1 MKANL
6 TFSDK
11 YFLTR
16 VKLKGYKQSVR
27 CFVQGILRAV
37 VASCLLSLL
46 LNPLSSYRVYSVLRS
61 GSGIMTVMM
70 NEAQSAPI
78 EGKTYLHRIPMWR
91 GLRGYSHAH
100 ANCYCLLQKTVG
112 YISSIDHMGIIT
124 LIFLDFLV
132 AFCAFWFQLRWS
144 SLIGNAHRPCILAI
158 EVVFLY
164 PLLMQPC

>member
-1 MKANL
+1 MKSNL
-6 TFSDK
+6 TLSDK
-11 YFLTR
+11 YFLSR

-27 CFVQGILRAV
+27 FFVQGILRP
-37 VASCLLSLL
+37 VAIWMLSLL
-46 LNPLSSYRVYSVLRS
+46 RNLLSSYRVDSVLGS
-61 GSGIMTVMM
+61 GSGIMNVML
-70 NEAQSAPI
+70 NKAQSAPI
-78 EGKTYLHRIPMWR
+78 EGKTYFHRIPMWR
-91 GLRGYSHAH
+91 GLWGYSHAH

-112 YISSIDHMGIIT
+112 YTSSIDHMGIIT

-132 AFCAFWFQLRWS
+132 AFCTFWFQLRWS

>member
-1 MKANL
+1 MKSNL
-6 TFSDK
+6 TFRDK

-27 CFVQGILRAV
+27 YFVQGILRP
-37 VASCLLSLL
+37 VATWLLSLQI
-46 LNPLSSYRVYSVLRS
+46 NPLSSYRVYSVLRS
-61 GSGIMTVMM
+61 GSGIMNVML
-70 NEAQSAPI
+70 NKAYSAPI
-78 EGKTYLHRIPMWR
+78 EGKTHLPRIPVWR

-164 PLLMQPC
+164 LLLMQPC